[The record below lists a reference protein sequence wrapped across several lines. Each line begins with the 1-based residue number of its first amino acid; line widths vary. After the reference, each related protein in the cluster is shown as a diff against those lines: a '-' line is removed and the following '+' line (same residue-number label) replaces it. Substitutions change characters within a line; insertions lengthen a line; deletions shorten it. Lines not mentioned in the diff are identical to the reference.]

1 MVDAALEHVPISCVL
16 YFTLLAS
23 MRALWDDHVEPGS
36 YETKMKNYCIGK
48 TNKQTNK
55 HLYEI

>member
-36 YETKMKNYCIGK
+36 YETKMENEKLLHWK
-48 TNKQTNK
+48 NKQTNK
-55 HLYEI
+55 QTFI